1 MKFLHQIVSSLLE
14 QNQDLSDF
22 NIVLP
27 GKRPIVFI
35 KQILEEKKYS
45 GFLPQFFTIED
56 LIKENSGKHLVEGIS
71 LWLFAFNI
79 YKEYH
84 PTEDFSNFLK
94 WFPTLLKDWDDILK
108 FSDSDTAVLEYMF
121 DEERIKNWSE
131 NLGDDEDS
139 PRRKFLNFWQKM
151 NHFLP
156 ILKEKLNEKN
166 WATSGMIHELVKN
179 KTGDFAKN
187 TNQKF
192 VFCGFNAFT
201 PVEEKLVRNLMQ
213 WDKAQCFFQADDYY
227 LNDERQE
234 AGQFLR
240 ITKTWKEFTEN
251 RTFNWVQ
258 NEFSLPKNIKVYE
271 VSGNITQ
278 TKVLP
283 EIFKDLED
291 KNLSKTA
298 VVLLDENLLPASLDA
313 MNSVEYLNIT
323 MGFPLKNLAFSNA
336 MKQLFYLQKQLEKK
350 DSSYYYND
358 VLSVL
363 EELPNGEIDQEIIN
377 NFKLNIEER
386 NIVYISKKQFSEFLK
401 DLSYFQL
408 FQKPNSVMEFLDLLT
423 KFCYELKFNDLDDI
437 LYENISHFEK
447 SFKIIKNQITPY
459 SFAIKMET
467 LEVLINQLVNSET
480 IDFQGEP
487 LQGLQVMGL
496 LETRLLNFENIILLS
511 ANEGKLPLGNSQN
524 TYLPFDVRQHFNL
537 HTFLEN
543 DSIYAYHFYRLIQDS
558 NNVHLLFNALNS
570 GVNTGERSRFVTQM
584 EIEDHHH
591 QIENIII
598 ENSSDPIKK
607 ELIEIEK
614 TPKVLEK
621 LQEWKTRISASHLT
635 SYLYNPVDFYMT
647 KILSTRET
655 NEIEEELSQ
664 RSYGNLVHYA
674 LQFIYESLIGKQLT
688 NKDLELSDKAINE
701 VINKAIEKLKH
712 QVEFYDK
719 GMNYIHKSI
728 AERVV
733 RNVLDYDRKLIE
745 DGNKLE
751 ILSVE
756 GNFEGIDFYLDDLHT
771 DKVSFYGFIDRV
783 DRLNGNLRIIDFK
796 TAKTK
801 NLDIS
806 TPKKPED
813 LEKLHEVFFRD
824 DYKQAMQ
831 LSIYAYSVLNQKGIA
846 DNFVQCGIWSFAEV
860 NKGVQNLN
868 IFGDEEISLQ
878 LLETPMKS
886 VKNLILDILNPE
898 KTFAEEVKTMY

>member
-1 MKFLHQIVSSLLE
+1 
-14 QNQDLSDF
+14 
-22 NIVLP
+22 
-27 GKRPIVFI
+27 
-35 KQILEEKKYS
+35 
-45 GFLPQFFTIED
+45 
-56 LIKENSGKHLVEGIS
+56 
-71 LWLFAFNI
+71 
-79 YKEYH
+79 
-84 PTEDFSNFLK
+84 
-94 WFPTLLKDWDDILK
+94 
-108 FSDSDTAVLEYMF
+108 
-121 DEERIKNWSE
+121 
-131 NLGDDEDS
+131 
-139 PRRKFLNFWQKM
+139 
-151 NHFLP
+151 
-156 ILKEKLNEKN
+156 
-166 WATSGMIHELVKN
+166 
-179 KTGDFAKN
+179 
-187 TNQKF
+187 
-192 VFCGFNAFT
+192 
-201 PVEEKLVRNLMQ
+201 MQ

-258 NEFSLPKNIKVYE
+258 NEFALPKNIKVYE

-278 TKVLP
+278 TKALP
-283 EIFKDLED
+283 EIFKDIED

-363 EELPNGEIDQEIIN
+363 EELPNSEIDQEIIN

-386 NIVYISKKQFSEFLK
+386 NIVYISKKQFPEFLK

-447 SFKIIKNQITPY
+447 SFKIIKNQISPY

-558 NNVHLLFNALNS
+558 KNVHLLFNALNS
-570 GVNTGERSRFVTQM
+570 GVNTGERSRFITQM

-598 ENSSDPIKK
+598 DNSSDPIRK
-607 ELIEIEK
+607 ELIQIEK

-688 NKDLELSDKAINE
+688 NKDLELSDEAINE

-719 GMNYIHKSI
+719 GMNYIHKSV

-733 RNVLDYDRKLIE
+733 SNVLDYDRKLIE

-756 GNFEGIDFYLDDLHT
+756 GNFEGIDFYLDDYQT

-801 NLDIS
+801 NLAIS

-813 LEKLHEVFFRD
+813 LEKLQEVFFRD

-831 LSIYAYSVLNQKGIA
+831 LSIYAYSVLNQKEIA

-898 KTFAEEVKTMY
+898 KTFAEEVKTTY

>member
-1 MKFLHQIVSSLLE
+1 MKFLQKIITELIN
-14 QNQDLSDF
+14 QNADLSGF

-35 KQILEEKKYS
+35 KQILREKEYS
-45 GFLPQFFTIED
+45 GFLPNFFTVED
-56 LIKENSGKHLVEGIS
+56 LISDLSGKQPVQGIS
-71 LWLFAFNI
+71 LWLFAFQI
-79 YKEYH
+79 YQELH
-84 PTEDFSNFLK
+84 PAEDFSNFLK

-108 FSDSDTAVLEYMF
+108 FSESDKAVLEYMF

-131 NLGDDEDS
+131 NLGDSEDI

-151 NHFLP
+151 NVFLP
-156 ILKEKLNEKN
+156 ILKQKLTEKN
-166 WATSGMIHELVKN
+166 WATSGMIHEAAKN
-179 KTGDFAKN
+179 KIEDFAIK
-187 TNQKF
+187 TEQKF

-201 PVEEKLVRNLMQ
+201 PVEEKLIKSLLQ
-213 WDKAQCFFQADDYY
+213 WDKAQCFFQADSYY
-227 LNDERQE
+227 FDDEKQE
-234 AGQFLR
+234 AGKFLR
-240 ITKTWKEFTEN
+240 SHKTWKEFTEKRPFHWIEN
-251 RTFNWVQ
+251 DFAQ
-258 NEFSLPKNIKVYE
+258 PKKIKVYE

-283 EIFKDLED
+283 EIFKEINDH
-291 KNLSKTA
+291 NLSKTA

-313 MNSVEYLNIT
+313 MNAVQYLNIT

-363 EELPNGEIDQEIIN
+363 EELPNSDIDQQIIA

-386 NIVYISKKQFSEFLK
+386 NIVYISKKQFTEFLSE
-401 DLSYFQL
+401 LSYFDI
-408 FQKPNSVMEFLDLLT
+408 FKKATSINDFLNLLI
-423 KFCYELKFNDLDDI
+423 KFCYELKFRELDDI
-437 LYENISHFEK
+437 LFENITHFEQ
-447 SFKIIKNQITPY
+447 SFKIIKNQISPY
-459 SFAIKMET
+459 SFEIKMET
-467 LEVLINQLVNSET
+467 LEVLINQLVNSES

-511 ANEGKLPLGNSQN
+511 TNEGKLPLGNSQN
-524 TYLPFDVRQHFNL
+524 TYLPFDVRQHFEL

-558 NNVHLLFNALNS
+558 SNVHLLFNALNS
-570 GVNTGERSRFVTQM
+570 GVNTGEKSRFITQM
-584 EIEDHHH
+584 EIEDSYH

-598 ENSSDPIKK
+598 ENTSDPIQQ
-607 ELIEIEK
+607 ELIQIPK

-621 LQEWKTRISASHLT
+621 LEAWKSRVSASHLT
-635 SYLYNPVDFYMT
+635 SYLYNPIDFYLT
-647 KILSTRET
+647 KILNTRET
-655 NEIEEELSQ
+655 SEIEEELSQ

-674 LQFIYESLIGKQLT
+674 LQNIYEKFIGKKLT
-688 NKDLELSDKAINE
+688 AKDLDLSNEEVLEAING
-701 VINKAIEKLKH
+701 AIEQLKH
-712 QVEFYDK
+712 QVEFYAK
-719 GMNYIHKSI
+719 GMNFIHKSI

-733 RNVLDYDRKLIE
+733 HNVLEYDKNLVE
-745 DGNKLE
+745 NGNSLE

-756 GNFEGIDFYLDDLHT
+756 GNFEGIDFYLDEAKV

-801 NLDIS
+801 NLAIS
-806 TPKKPED
+806 APKKPED
-813 LEKLHEVFFRD
+813 LEKLEQLFFRD

-831 LSIYAYSVLNQKGIA
+831 LCIYAYSVLKENTIPA
-846 DNFVQCGIWSFAEV
+846 NFVECGIWSFAEV
-860 NKGVQNLN
+860 NKGVQNLQ
-868 IFGDEEISLQ
+868 IFADQEISLN

-886 VKNLILDILNPE
+886 IKNLILEILDPD
-898 KTFAEEVKTMY
+898 KDFAEEERATW